1 MAICFPQIVCPQ
13 ILQEMKKY
21 RTYCLTSNK
30 AAKRRMNNSPI
41 SNKHKT
47 MSTDEK
53 KKDHYLVTVKILSGT
68 YIVNL
73 CTYTFCISTHTLF
86 HNNLLS
92 NITWLK
98 IAAPT

>member
-53 KKDHYLVTVKILSGT
+53 KKI
-68 YIVNL
+68 I
-73 CTYTFCISTHTLF
+73 I
-86 HNNLLS
+86 
-92 NITWLK
+92 
-98 IAAPT
+98 

>member
-1 MAICFPQIVCPQ
+1 MTICFPQIVCPQ

-53 KKDHYLVTVKILSGT
+53 KKRLLFSCSEN
-68 YIVNL
+68 IV
-73 CTYTFCISTHTLF
+73 
-86 HNNLLS
+86 
-92 NITWLK
+92 
-98 IAAPT
+98 

>member
-53 KKDHYLVTVKILSGT
+53 KKDCYLVAVKILSNT

-73 CTYTFCISTHTLF
+73 CTHALF

-92 NITWLK
+92 NLKRLK
-98 IAAPT
+98 IAALT

>member
-1 MAICFPQIVCPQ
+1 
-13 ILQEMKKY
+13 
-21 RTYCLTSNK
+21 
-30 AAKRRMNNSPI
+30 MNNSPI

-53 KKDHYLVTVKILSGT
+53 KKDCYLVAVKILSST

-73 CTYTFCISTHTLF
+73 STHTLF

>member
-1 MAICFPQIVCPQ
+1 
-13 ILQEMKKY
+13 
-21 RTYCLTSNK
+21 
-30 AAKRRMNNSPI
+30 
-41 SNKHKT
+41 

-53 KKDHYLVTVKILSGT
+53 KKKDCYLVAVKILSST

-86 HNNLLS
+86 NNNLLA